1 MRHSL
6 VLLAALGATLA
17 ATLAVTARFPL
28 PTAGGPAGLVS
39 EPGTVNLP
47 RPLDRGRMTLEESL
61 AARRSVR
68 EFLPDPL
75 KPEELSQLLWAAQGV
90 TSRDGRRTA
99 PSAGALY
106 PLETY
111 VVLPSGCFHYD
122 PARHRLVPQSG
133 EDRRSALCA
142 AALDQPCI
150 ADAPAVLVI
159 TADFER
165 TTAKYGRTRGPRYV
179 HMEAGHAAQNV
190 LLEATALGL
199 GAVPVGAFDD
209 AGVRAALELPP
220 DREPLYL
227 IPVGRARP

>member
-1 MRHSL
+1 MRHAFA
-6 VLLAALGATLA
+6 LLAAFGAALGATLA
-17 ATLAVTARFPL
+17 ATARDPL
-28 PTAGGPAGLVS
+28 PTTGESAVLVS

-47 RPLDRGRMTLEESL
+47 RPLDRGRMSLEEAI

-111 VVLPSGCFHYD
+111 VVLPNGCFRYD
-122 PARHRLVPQSG
+122 PARHRLVPVSG
-133 EDRRSALCA
+133 EDRRAALCR

-150 ADAPAVLVI
+150 AGAPAVIVLA
-159 TADFER
+159 ADFER
-165 TTAKYGRTRGPRYV
+165 TKAKYGRTRGPRYV

-227 IPVGRARP
+227 IPVGRPRG